1 MGHAKL
7 SGGAR
12 MEKNDRKIKNL
23 NDEDTPFLWEKQAF
37 TLLQQDNNMG
47 Q

>member
-7 SGGAR
+7 SGADGKKR
-12 MEKNDRKIKNL
+12 HRKIKNL
-23 NDEDTPFLWEKQAF
+23 NDKDTHFLWEKQAF